1 MNTKIICKH
10 INQIETS
17 YYTNEMTLEL
27 EEVDLREVLPK
38 DIAKE
43 YPYLVELF
51 EAIIEHD
58 EEILHDYLIKSG
70 YVFNKA

>member
-1 MNTKIICKH
+1 MNAKIICKH
-10 INQIETS
+10 INEITTS
-17 YYTNEMTLEL
+17 HYTNDMTLEL
-27 EEVDLREVLPK
+27 QEVDLREVEPK

-51 EAIIEHD
+51 NEIIEYD
-58 EEILHDYLIKSG
+58 NEILHDYLTKSG